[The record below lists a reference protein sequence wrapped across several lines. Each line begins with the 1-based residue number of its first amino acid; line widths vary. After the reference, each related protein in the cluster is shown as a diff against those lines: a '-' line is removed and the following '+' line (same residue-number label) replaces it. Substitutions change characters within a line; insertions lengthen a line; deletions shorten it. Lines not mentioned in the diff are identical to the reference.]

1 MGSSLPGYK
10 AVLHDL
16 RDAGMASP
24 QAEVVALHIPD
35 WKQFATGQEIKEVKQ
50 EIKEVKQEL
59 KQEIKT
65 LRWFMVAGLI
75 LLSALSDRAAALFEY
90 VMQFL

>member
-1 MGSSLPGYK
+1 MLNK
-10 AVLHDL
+10 AVLNDL

-35 WKQFATGQEIKEVKQ
+35 WKQFATGQ

-75 LLSALSDRAAALFEY
+75 LLSALSDRAAALVEY
-90 VMQFL
+90 AMQFL

>member
-1 MGSSLPGYK
+1 MLNK

-35 WKQFATGQEIKEVKQ
+35 WRQFVTKQDL
-50 EIKEVKQEL
+50 KEVKQEL

-75 LLSALSDRAAALFEY
+75 LLSALSDRAAALVEY
-90 VMQFL
+90 AMQFL

>member
-1 MGSSLPGYK
+1 MLNK

-16 RDAGMASP
+16 RDAGMESP
-24 QAEVVALHIPD
+24 QAEVIAAHIPD
-35 WKQFATGQEIKEVKQ
+35 WRQFVTKEDLKD
-50 EIKEVKQEL
+50 VKQEL
-59 KQEIKT
+59 KH

-75 LLSALSDRAAALFEY
+75 LMCVLSDRAAALFEY

>member
-1 MGSSLPGYK
+1 MLNK

-16 RDAGMASP
+16 RDAGMESP
-24 QAEVVALHIPD
+24 QAEVIAAHIPD
-35 WKQFATGQEIKEVKQ
+35 WRQFVTKEDLKD
-50 EIKEVKQEL
+50 VKQEL

-75 LLSALSDRAAALFEY
+75 LLSALSDRAAALVEY
-90 VMQFL
+90 AMQFL